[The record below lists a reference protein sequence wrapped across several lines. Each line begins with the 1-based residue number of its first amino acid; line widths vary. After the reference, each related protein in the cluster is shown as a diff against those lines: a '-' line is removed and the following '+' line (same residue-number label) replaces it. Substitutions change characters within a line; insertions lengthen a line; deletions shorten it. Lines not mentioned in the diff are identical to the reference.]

1 VVMHIDLSGKSALVT
16 GASRGIG
23 RAIALELARAG
34 ARVLIHYHKSSQLA
48 QDLAGEITR
57 GGGHAQ
63 VFHADLSAPNE
74 IEALFK
80 FVDETFSCL
89 DILVNNAGMIKD
101 QLVPAMSLS
110 DWDKVM
116 NLNLRGAFLATRLA
130 VERMLARH
138 TGKIVNIASVSAIQ
152 GGRGQAN
159 YAAAKGGLV
168 AFTRACAVELAAKGI
183 QVNAVLPGMIVT
195 DMSSRIRKRAGA
207 ELLQRIPVGRFGT
220 PEDIAPL
227 VVFLASPLADYLTG
241 QAIVVDGGMS
251 IA

>member
-1 VVMHIDLSGKSALVT
+1 MHIDLSGKTALVT

-34 ARVLIHYHKSSQLA
+34 ARVLIHYHKSSQPA
-48 QDLAGEITR
+48 QDLAAEITT
-57 GGGHAQ
+57 GGGHAHL
-63 VFHADLSAPNE
+63 FRADLSIPAE

-80 FVDETFSCL
+80 FVDEIFSCL

-101 QLVPAMSLS
+101 QLVPTMSLG

-138 TGKIVNIASVSAIQ
+138 TGKIINIASVSAIQ

-207 ELLQRIPVGRFGT
+207 ELLQRIPVGRFGN
-220 PEDIAPL
+220 PEDIAHL
-227 VVFLASPLADYLTG
+227 VVFLASPVADYLTG

>member
-1 VVMHIDLSGKSALVT
+1 MRIDLSGKSALVT

-23 RAIALELARAG
+23 HAIARELACAG
-34 ARVLIHYHKSSQLA
+34 ARVLIHYHRSPQPA
-48 QDLAGEITR
+48 QDLAAEIIG
-57 GGGHAQ
+57 GGGHAW
-63 VFHADLSAPNE
+63 VFRADLSVPDE

-101 QLVPAMSLS
+101 QLVPAMSLG
-110 DWDKVM
+110 DWDKVI
-116 NLNLRGAFLATRLA
+116 NLNLRGAFLTTRLA

-138 TGKIVNIASVSAIQ
+138 SGKIINIASVSAIQ

-195 DMSSRIRKRAGA
+195 DMSSRIRKRVGT
-207 ELLQRIPVGRFGT
+207 ELLQRIPLGRFGD
-220 PEDIAPL
+220 PEDVAHV